1 MKVYEMN
8 KLIHFVMKSSR
19 SSFLVECIEQVFRTI
34 VEKRMENYRLD
45 HGKWIQ
51 RPNRAREIKI
61 LESSLKHPLLPDN
74 AYMSLKDWNLFSG
87 VPSCELHALTLGLF
101 EHIVKAIFYGYKSV
115 LRRPDLIDSDGKPLV
130 GDLRVGLHTYRLEKR
145 LQELDLDES
154 VIHFQ
159 ACQVTLFHKV
169 YHDQDSGSKMTGD
182 QVKRL
187 MLVLPF
193 LIKDLITPE
202 VFCLRNSR

>member
-1 MKVYEMN
+1 
-8 KLIHFVMKSSR
+8 
-19 SSFLVECIEQVFRTI
+19 
-34 VEKRMENYRLD
+34 
-45 HGKWIQ
+45 
-51 RPNRAREIKI
+51 
-61 LESSLKHPLLPDN
+61 
-74 AYMSLKDWNLFSG
+74 
-87 VPSCELHALTLGLF
+87 
-101 EHIVKAIFYGYKSV
+101 
-115 LRRPDLIDSDGKPLV
+115 LRRPDLIDSDGKPRV

-159 ACQVTLFHKV
+159 PCQVTLFHKV

-193 LIKDLITPE
+193 LIKDLITPQRPRYSVYE
-202 VFCLRNSR
+202 ILGSI